1 MSDTKKMLLWVA
13 AGALIGW
20 PVVYGLGI
28 ALAAWAALLGGR

>member
-1 MSDTKKMLLWVA
+1 MSDGKKVLLA
-13 AGALIGW
+13 FGLCALIGW